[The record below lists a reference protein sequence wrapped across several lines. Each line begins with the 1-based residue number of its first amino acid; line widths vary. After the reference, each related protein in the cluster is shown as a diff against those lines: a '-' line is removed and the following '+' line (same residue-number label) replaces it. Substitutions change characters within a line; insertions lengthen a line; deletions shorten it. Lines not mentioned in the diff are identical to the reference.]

1 MPRPRMDSN
10 DTEVFSWRGDPE
22 NNFSDW
28 TIQINVNKEATNAKI
43 HFYHV
48 HRFILARR
56 SRYFKKEM
64 KEKSKEKLSS
74 LDLLPKQAARFPEF
88 LDFIYALPTF
98 RATTEKALPLLRLA
112 ERMQCPSMTSFMM
125 DFIVQDIRP
134 QDLDAPVY
142 LYKAV
147 FHMKYAY
154 DLKHD
159 DVLSLTMNYCC
170 LHFASMQEDFL
181 KNIQPPLFRMLINC
195 WRLENNGDTFFIGGF
210 VCLYFRLHPGALTW
224 KFLLEATRI
233 AIIPWM
239 AQTTALGFLD
249 LIKSLDFNKIG
260 DESELDAISK
270 LCVRCYNELDTPY
283 ESVDA
288 IQLLE
293 KCTGQS
299 TAQNLSCSLFA
310 VAQLTSALMK
320 AQGKTL
326 SDKEKRN
333 GVPDAEEKDSDDPDF
348 IDLQDDDNSSSG
360 DSDLDNFETIS
371 NDELEDIVYTLPL

>member
-10 DTEVFSWRGDPE
+10 DTEVFSWRGDPDD
-22 NNFSDW
+22 NFSDW
-28 TIQINVNKEATNAKI
+28 TIQVNINKDATNAKI
-43 HFYHV
+43 QFYHV
-48 HRFILARR
+48 HKFILARR
-56 SRYFKKEM
+56 SKYFKKLM
-64 KEKSKEKLSS
+64 KERSKEKLSS
-74 LDLLPKQAARFPEF
+74 LDLLPKQSALFPEF
-88 LDFIYALPTF
+88 LDFIYSLPTF
-98 RATTEKALPLLRLA
+98 KATTEKALPLLRLA
-112 ERMQCPSMTSFMM
+112 EKMQCPSMTSFMM
-125 DFIVQDIRP
+125 DFIVHDMRP
-134 QDLDAPVY
+134 QDLDVPIY

-147 FHMKYAY
+147 FHMKFAY

-159 DVLSLTMNYCC
+159 HVLSFAMNYCC
-170 LHFASMQEDFL
+170 LHFSSMQEDFL
-181 KNIQPPLFRMLINC
+181 KNIQPPLFRMMINC
-195 WRLENNGDTFFIGGF
+195 GRLENNGDAFFIGGF
-210 VCLYFRLHPGALTW
+210 VYLYFRLHPGALTW

-233 AIIPWM
+233 EIIPWM

-249 LIKSLDFNKIG
+249 LIQSLDFNKIG

-270 LCVRCYNELDTPY
+270 LCVRCFNELDTPF

-288 IQLLE
+288 IHLLE

-333 GVPDAEEKDSDDPDF
+333 GVPDIEESDSDDPDF
-348 IDLQDDDNSSSG
+348 IDLQGDDNSSSG
-360 DSDLDNFETIS
+360 DSDLDNFDAIS
-371 NDELEDIVYTLPL
+371 KDELEDLLHSLSL